1 MVRSCDATPQTQR
14 GSGGCHNLV
23 MKNIR
28 GLILC
33 IFSFVVVCLAAGVV
47 YGWPALRQQLIADG
61 STLSEQQLGAAFTV
75 GAWSTQGCRFL
86 TGLARD
92 RFGTRIVTCFCM
104 VAAAMGFLGI
114 ALLDVNNIVSL
125 MASMF
130 VLGLGAGTQLCV
142 QPVASLFPSVAG
154 SILASLSGAFQI
166 SGLVFLALTSTR
178 NRLAG
183 FVSFC
188 FVLLGFA
195 VVAFFLLP
203 LGVSFVEDSAKL
215 GENGEIEQIER
226 VPGEVV
232 QGEANDH
239 TNESQEVG
247 LNPAASER
255 MDPEQPDSGIDTGPD
270 DEKSTNEK
278 QEQIVEK
285 SEERATLSE
294 QVATTV
300 EQTAW
305 QQIRS
310 LEYALLLSWF
320 SILIFPLQ
328 YYIGSIGFQ
337 LEQRGD
343 DTGFYAKLFSILYAS
358 SAVLAPAIGYLAD
371 RIGVGIVQGLA
382 TVLASASFFI
392 LATDAPLNMLP
403 ISLACNG
410 LGRMFVYGMFFTH
423 IGKRLGYRN
432 YGTLAGLG
440 LLISAIVSLLQYPLI
455 AAAAEGQARV
465 VNLCCG
471 SILLT
476 TLPYCFWLA
485 RKERN

>member
-1 MVRSCDATPQTQR
+1 MWRE

-28 GLILC
+28 GLIQC

-92 RFGTRIVTCFCM
+92 RFGTRIVACFCM
-104 VAAAMGFLGI
+104 VATAMGFLGI

-125 MASMF
+125 IASMF
-130 VLGLGAGTQLCV
+130 VLGLGSGTQLCV

-154 SILASLSGAFQI
+154 IILASLSGAFQV
-166 SGLVFLALTSTR
+166 SGLVFLALTSTG
-178 NRLAG
+178 NRLAS
-183 FVSFC
+183 FASFC
-188 FVLLGFA
+188 FVLLVFA
-195 VVAFFLLP
+195 VVAFLILP
-203 LGVSFVEDSAKL
+203 RGVSFVEDSDKL
-215 GENGEIEQIER
+215 GENDAIEQIER
-226 VPGEVV
+226 TPGEVV
-232 QGEANDH
+232 QAEANDN
-239 TNESQEVG
+239 TNESKEVEQ
-247 LNPAASER
+247 S
-255 MDPEQPDSGIDTGPD
+255 DPEQPDSGIDTGPEN
-270 DEKSTNEK
+270 EKSTNEK
-278 QEQIVEK
+278 QEQIVETT
-285 SEERATLSE
+285 EERATTE
-294 QVATTV
+294 QVATTE

-305 QQIRS
+305 QQILS

-343 DTGFYAKLFSILYAS
+343 DTGFYANLFSILYAS

-382 TVLASASFFI
+382 SVLASASFFI
-392 LATDAPLNMLP
+392 LATDAPLNILP

-455 AAAAEGQARV
+455 AAAAEGKARV

-485 RKERN
+485 KKERS